1 MTNQCVLISRLIRT
15 NFLELFSY
23 SFSCESKNSAFTALD
38 NITVVDRTADDLG
51 SANLGFEDLSQ
62 IFSSDEQV
70 GPRILEPL
78 SEVIDSGLRAHISE
92 ESMKL
97 LWDKYPRPENC
108 KNLIVPRFNNE
119 LWPKLSKSVRPEI
132 TFHY

>member
-1 MTNQCVLISRLIRT
+1 M
-15 NFLELFSY
+15 
-23 SFSCESKNSAFTALD
+23 D

-51 SANLGFEDLSQ
+51 TANLGFEDLSQ

-97 LWDKYPRPENC
+97 LWDKYPQPENC
-108 KNLIVPRFNNE
+108 KDLIVPRINNE

>member
-1 MTNQCVLISRLIRT
+1 MRRHIDQETHKCVLISRLIRT

-23 SFSCESKNSAFTALD
+23 LFSSESKNSAFTALD
-38 NITVVDRTADDLG
+38 NITLVNRTADDLG

-62 IFSSDEQV
+62 FFSSDEQV

-78 SEVIDSGLRAHISE
+78 SEVIDSALRAHISE

-97 LWDKYPRPENC
+97 
-108 KNLIVPRFNNE
+108 
-119 LWPKLSKSVRPEI
+119 
-132 TFHY
+132 